1 MSLTAEERD
10 AVGAIARAI
19 TASESGFD
27 AAVFNVLVE
36 QIRRV
41 ATFDVVAISI
51 EDADRMGLRTE
62 GALATPVDV
71 NRLVRTAVT
80 LASAEIRRFGAV
92 DVRYGD
98 IPSAPG
104 AFATL
109 GPVFV
114 SILLAAAQ
122 ALERAT
128 SLGRSLR
135 VDVETL
141 ERDGAIVVA
150 IADNGAG
157 IPTGSLP
164 RLFDPFSEGSGD
176 GPTAGLGLALAHDL
190 VRRAGGSIKVESEPG
205 TGTRFEVVLPL
216 ADAPAPVV
224 ETA

>member
-1 MSLTAEERD
+1 MRLLCDPKSLKFLDNSELDFGDGTFLWDAINDAMSAC
-10 AVGAIARAI
+10 
-19 TASESGFD
+19 
-27 AAVFNVLVE
+27 
-36 QIRRV
+36 
-41 ATFDVVAISI
+41 
-51 EDADRMGLRTE
+51 
-62 GALATPVDV
+62 
-71 NRLVRTAVT
+71 
-80 LASAEIRRFGAV
+80 
-92 DVRYGD
+92 
-98 IPSAPG
+98 
-104 AFATL
+104 ATL
-109 GPVFV
+109 
-114 SILLAAAQ
+114 
-122 ALERAT
+122 R
-128 SLGRSLR
+128 
-135 VDVETL
+135 TL